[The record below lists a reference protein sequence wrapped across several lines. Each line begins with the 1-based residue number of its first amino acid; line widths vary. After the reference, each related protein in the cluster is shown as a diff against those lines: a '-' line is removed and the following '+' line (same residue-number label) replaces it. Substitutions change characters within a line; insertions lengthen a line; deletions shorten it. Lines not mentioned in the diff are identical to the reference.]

1 MTDTIDHHQQT
12 IIETALQMAKERLVF
27 GSWGNI
33 SLRIDTEKIIV
44 TPSGIDYD
52 KMQCEDL
59 VLVDSAG
66 TILAG
71 NQRPS
76 SELPLHLAIYNQRQ
90 DVHAIV
96 HTHSIYATSF
106 AIVRQPIPPVVED
119 LVQIVGGTVEI
130 AEYALPGT
138 DELARNVLVAL
149 ADRNAVLL
157 ANHGVVGVAAE
168 ITEALKVCSLVEKTA
183 QSVIFARL
191 LGDVVGLSHRDI
203 ETMRTFYCEEYR
215 PRKRDK
221 LTPIE
226 DAGEKTNE

>member
-1 MTDTIDHHQQT
+1 MNSKIDHRQV
-12 IIETALQMAKERLVF
+12 IIEAARQITKEQLVF

-33 SLRIDTEKIIV
+33 SLRINSEKIII

-52 KMQCEDL
+52 KMQREDM
-59 VLVDSAG
+59 VLINHEGA
-66 TILAG
+66 ILIG

-76 SELPLHLAIYNQRQ
+76 SELPLHLAIYNKRQ

-119 LVQIVGGTVEI
+119 LVQIVGGGVEV

-138 DELARNVLVAL
+138 DQLARNALAAL
-149 ADRNAVLL
+149 ADRNAILL
-157 ANHGVVGVAAE
+157 ANHGVVGVASE
-168 ITEALKVCSLVEKTA
+168 ITEALKICSLVEKTA

-191 LGDVVGLSHRDI
+191 IGDVAELSQYDI
-203 ETMRTFYCEEYR
+203 KTMHTFYR
-215 PRKRDK
+215 
-221 LTPIE
+221 
-226 DAGEKTNE
+226 EKYKSRNTQ